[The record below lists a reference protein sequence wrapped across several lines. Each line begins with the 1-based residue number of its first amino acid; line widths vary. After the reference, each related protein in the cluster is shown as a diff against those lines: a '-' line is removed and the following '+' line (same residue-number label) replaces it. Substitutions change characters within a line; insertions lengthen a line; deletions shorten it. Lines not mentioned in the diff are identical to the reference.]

1 MKRWLSVLLAVLMFV
16 SVLPMGVAADGS
28 VTAPRFYAVADK
40 TELSPGDTFDLTVML
55 ENNSGLVS
63 WMVEVDFDASALEI
77 IGWRQGEAFAGV
89 GDFVFSSYPISAIW
103 YDFLNPNNTDE
114 GSLFTITFLVTEYAS
129 AGEYVFRL
137 HCSDYDN
144 FSDENGDTVE
154 VSFSDAA
161 VTVVSCRHEYDYS
174 CDEYCNLCGEWREAE
189 HMYQTT
195 ADAAPPCAEH
205 YVKHYV
211 CMDCGYSY
219 SQVMTPRQ
227 DHVYD
232 DDNDRECNVCG
243 ETRDVHIHEWME
255 KGSVAPTCTSNG
267 YKMVYC
273 LGCGV
278 MTREILPAL
287 GHVYDDD
294 YDPDCNHCGETRE
307 VESIC
312 VYGVVDNPYL
322 ERGDTF
328 TLTVMM
334 ENNLGLAGW
343 MVDVEFDASA
353 LELIGQS
360 KGDTFQSGN
369 FSFSPIAAQ
378 SPANALWYNFVSPT
392 DTADNG
398 VLFTFTFRVKNEAV
412 NGVQPLTLYCSDADN
427 VINLAGNAIPVIFRG
442 AEVWVDGCAHQYD
455 NACDATCNLCGE
467 SRPTEGHVYQVTVR
481 EPTCEEGG
489 IKVYTCAAC
498 GDTYFETTPAFGHA
512 YESVVTEPTC
522 TAPGYTVHTCLNC
535 GNRYVGGETAPLG
548 HAYESVVTAPTCESD
563 GYITHTCQNCGDRY
577 VDGEK
582 AALGHDYQVRVDTL
596 PTCTADGI
604 KTYTCGNCGN
614 SYTEVTSALGHAY
627 GSVVTAPTCGSGGYT
642 THTCTACGNSY
653 TDSFTPA
660 TGEHVFD
667 DPRDPD
673 CNVCGAPQDMSAH
686 NYVASVT
693 VAATCGAAGVMTYR
707 CDHCDHSYT
716 EVIPATGAHTYDNA
730 CDGACNVC
738 GFTRIP
744 AAHVYD
750 NACDADCNVCGGVR
764 TPADHVYDNPCD
776 TDCNVC
782 GNLREVGD
790 HVYSSSVI
798 TAPTCGAA
806 GVMAYGCVY
815 CGYRYVAAIPATGE
829 HTYDNACDPDCN
841 ACGTPREVGDHTYDN
856 ACDTDCN
863 ACGATRNVAHAYRN
877 PDSPVCANCGAAL
890 EAGKTPVIY
899 GVADNSMLTR
909 GDTFTLYVMM
919 ENNPGLTG
927 WLIDVAYDEAVLEL
941 VDQTRGDA
949 FPGGSFSF
957 GPMLSPTNALWTDFL
972 SGKDFTN
979 NGTLFTLTFAV
990 KADAVFGATML
1001 RLYCRDEDNI
1011 TNTAW
1016 DRVVFAFEDT
1026 AVVVQDHTHV
1036 YDHDC
1041 DVDCNECGFTREV
1054 SDHVYASSVKV
1065 APTCTTAGVRLYT
1078 CVHCGENYTESI
1090 PALGHDYTA
1099 VVTAPTCEQNG
1110 YTTHTCGNC
1119 GESYADSEV
1128 AAIGHAYDHDFDADC
1143 NHCGAV
1149 REIPGV
1155 YGDISGD
1162 GRVNVRD
1169 YALLQRY
1176 LNSWDVDVLFPCADL
1191 TADGKI
1197 NILDLAL
1204 LQQYLNGWD
1213 VELGKK

>member
-28 VTAPRFYAVADK
+28 VTAPHFYAVADK

-63 WMVEVDFDASALEI
+63 WMVEVDFDAYALEI

-137 HCSDYDN
+137 YCSDYDN

-161 VTVVSCRHEYDYS
+161 VTVVSCRHEYDYP

-195 ADAAPPCAEH
+195 ADVAPPCAEH

-219 SQVMTPRQ
+219 SQVMTPWQ

-232 DDNDRECNVCG
+232 DDNDRECNVCGETRDIHIHEWMEKGGVAPTCTSNGYKLVYCVGCGVMTREILPALGHVYDDDTDASCNRCGEIREVEGGCQHEYDYPCAAECYLCGAIREVEHSWELSSSLAPTCSENGLNRYHCSLCGEPYMEVIPATGEHVYDDDADPDCNVCGAEREVHVHEWMEKGGVAPTCTSNGYKLVYCVGCGVMTREILPALGHVYDDDTDASCNRCGEIREVEGGCQHEYDYPCAAECYLCGAIREVEHSWELSSSLAPTCSENGLNRYHCSLCGEPYMEVIPATGEHVYDDDADPDCNVCG

-273 LGCGV
+273 PGCGV

-294 YDPDCNHCGETRE
+294 YDPDCNRCGETRE

-312 VYGVVDNPYL
+312 VYGVVDNSYL

-455 NACDATCNLCGE
+455 NACDATCNFCGE

-535 GNRYVGGETAPLG
+535 GNCYVGGETAPLG

-596 PTCTADGI
+596 PTCTADG
-604 KTYTCGNCGN
+604 
-614 SYTEVTSALGHAY
+614 
-627 GSVVTAPTCGSGGYT
+627 
-642 THTCTACGNSY
+642 
-653 TDSFTPA
+653 
-660 TGEHVFD
+660 
-667 DPRDPD
+667 
-673 CNVCGAPQDMSAH
+673 
-686 NYVASVT
+686 
-693 VAATCGAAGVMTYR
+693 
-707 CDHCDHSYT
+707 
-716 EVIPATGAHTYDNA
+716 
-730 CDGACNVC
+730 
-738 GFTRIP
+738 
-744 AAHVYD
+744 
-750 NACDADCNVCGGVR
+750 
-764 TPADHVYDNPCD
+764 
-776 TDCNVC
+776 
-782 GNLREVGD
+782 
-790 HVYSSSVI
+790 
-798 TAPTCGAA
+798 
-806 GVMAYGCVY
+806 
-815 CGYRYVAAIPATGE
+815 
-829 HTYDNACDPDCN
+829 
-841 ACGTPREVGDHTYDN
+841 
-856 ACDTDCN
+856 
-863 ACGATRNVAHAYRN
+863 
-877 PDSPVCANCGAAL
+877 
-890 EAGKTPVIY
+890 
-899 GVADNSMLTR
+899 
-909 GDTFTLYVMM
+909 
-919 ENNPGLTG
+919 
-927 WLIDVAYDEAVLEL
+927 
-941 VDQTRGDA
+941 
-949 FPGGSFSF
+949 
-957 GPMLSPTNALWTDFL
+957 
-972 SGKDFTN
+972 
-979 NGTLFTLTFAV
+979 
-990 KADAVFGATML
+990 
-1001 RLYCRDEDNI
+1001 
-1011 TNTAW
+1011 
-1016 DRVVFAFEDT
+1016 
-1026 AVVVQDHTHV
+1026 
-1036 YDHDC
+1036 
-1041 DVDCNECGFTREV
+1041 
-1054 SDHVYASSVKV
+1054 
-1065 APTCTTAGVRLYT
+1065 
-1078 CVHCGENYTESI
+1078 
-1090 PALGHDYTA
+1090 
-1099 VVTAPTCEQNG
+1099 
-1110 YTTHTCGNC
+1110 
-1119 GESYADSEV
+1119 
-1128 AAIGHAYDHDFDADC
+1128 
-1143 NHCGAV
+1143 
-1149 REIPGV
+1149 
-1155 YGDISGD
+1155 
-1162 GRVNVRD
+1162 
-1169 YALLQRY
+1169 
-1176 LNSWDVDVLFPCADL
+1176 
-1191 TADGKI
+1191 KI